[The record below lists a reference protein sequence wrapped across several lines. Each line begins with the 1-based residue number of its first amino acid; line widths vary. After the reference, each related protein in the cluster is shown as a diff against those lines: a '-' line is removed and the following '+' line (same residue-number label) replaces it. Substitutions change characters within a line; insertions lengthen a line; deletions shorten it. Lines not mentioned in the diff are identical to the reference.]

1 MAWETWWQEGELAGH
16 IVPVRKQT
24 TDRGREGWRH
34 KISKPDTGDHLFRQT
49 PLHKGPITV
58 PAAGSKYPST

>member
-24 TDRGREGWRH
+24 TDGDGEGWRH
-34 KISKPDTGDHLFRQT
+34 KISKPDTGDHFL
-49 PLHKGPITV
+49 
-58 PAAGSKYPST
+58 